1 MDDNRRCTAKSKQSG
16 ERCKRAATPG
26 ANVCAIHGGKTPA
39 VVAAAERR
47 LKVAAAERVL
57 ATYGLPVEVDPLN
70 ALLGELHRTAGHV
83 AWLGLL
89 IAELE
94 HDEEGRS
101 GLRQWRPAGE
111 DGGYWAPSVW
121 VELYQRERAHLAR
134 VASDCLKAGVEERRV
149 RLAEDQGRL
158 VADTIR
164 RIVVGLGLDPASDN
178 VREIVRR
185 ELTLVAGGAA

>member
-1 MDDNRRCTAKSKQSG
+1 MDEARRCTAKSKRSG
-16 ERCKRAATPG
+16 ERCKRAAVVGLTVCSMHG
-26 ANVCAIHGGKTPA
+26 AKSPRA
-39 VVAAAERR
+39 VAVHQRAVAAQAAERT
-47 LKVAAAERVL
+47 L
-57 ATYGLPVEVDPLN
+57 ATYGRPVEVDPLN

-83 AWLGLL
+83 AWLGAL
-89 IAELE
+89 IADLE
-94 HDEEGRS
+94 HDEVGRS

-164 RIVVGLGLDPASDN
+164 RIVLGLGLDPASDN
-178 VREIVRR
+178 VREVVRR
-185 ELTLVAGGAA
+185 ELTLVAA